1 MNFLVFPYSLK
12 IELEHNLIRDGE
24 LGQKDNLLK
33 PVCAFLKDWIRQLF
47 HEDPLSQNFEHFFL
61 SLVPPQVHHKNCYL
75 YETCFNRHEILQV
88 IWRQHLE
95 SKFLSYLNL

>member
-1 MNFLVFPYSLK
+1 
-12 IELEHNLIRDGE
+12 
-24 LGQKDNLLK
+24 
-33 PVCAFLKDWIRQLF
+33 
-47 HEDPLSQNFEHFFL
+47 
-61 SLVPPQVHHKNCYL
+61 VPPQVHHKNCYL